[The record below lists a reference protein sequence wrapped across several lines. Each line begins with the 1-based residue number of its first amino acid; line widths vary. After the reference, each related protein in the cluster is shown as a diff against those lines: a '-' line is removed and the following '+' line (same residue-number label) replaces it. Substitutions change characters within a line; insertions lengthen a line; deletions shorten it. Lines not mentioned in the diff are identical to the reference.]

1 MLDKAISEEIHV
13 PNENKTHVDGVYF
26 RENGLLT
33 SDEFTIVI
41 GLYIDDLEVANPLGT
56 SKKKHKMCAVY
67 WVIANMAA

>member
-13 PNENKTHVDGVYF
+13 PNENKTHVDGVYL
-26 RENGLLT
+26 RVNGLLT